1 MSLIKLNGKVNG
13 YYIAIIVAIVFSW
26 WGLLDTKASEYI
38 SSSLVQALSAFGLA
52 KLFNATVSVLQSVQ
66 ISVFVSS
73 VTIGELLDPFNDMIE
88 DFSGI
93 MKVAVTSLIFQ
104 SILLKIISTVYFK
117 VFMTLSAL
125 LFGYLYWL
133 KSRFAEV
140 AYKIFVSALG
150 AKFLL
155 VLVVLLSAV
164 VDASFLSDEKTQ
176 TMDKIQAHS
185 ADMNE
190 VTSGLG
196 VAADLKQSLD
206 KDKQTLIDKQ
216 QTQQQILSDESTH
229 LTQLNLQNDALNQ
242 QITERKKALSTLDI
256 LFNNDKTLSDLKDK
270 QSALN
275 DERLQTEQSMKAT
288 QSKIRSLR
296 ESINNI
302 EKSLTSDDDG
312 LLTSL
317 KENVFGL
324 SHFKDKISHYV
335 ETLNGLVNDFLTLL
349 ALFAFNTVFIPIL
362 FLYLGSKGF
371 KLIWQ
376 IKPSGL
382 IERAKQGVKDSL

>member
-1 MSLIKLNGKVNG
+1 MIKPKRTING

-26 WGLLDTKASEYI
+26 WGLLDSKASEYI

-88 DFSGI
+88 DFSGV
-93 MKVAVTSLIFQ
+93 MKIAVTSLIFQ

-117 VFMTLSAL
+117 GFLTLSAL
-125 LFGYLYWL
+125 LFGYLYWI
-133 KSRFAEV
+133 KSRFTEF

-155 VLVVLLSAV
+155 VLVVLLSAL
-164 VDASFLSDEKTQ
+164 VDVSFLSHEKTQ
-176 TMDKIQAHS
+176 TIDKIQAHS
-185 ADMNE
+185 ADMDE
-190 VTSGLG
+190 VTTGLG

-206 KDKQTLIDKQ
+206 KDKQTLEEKRNA
-216 QTQQQILSDESTH
+216 QQQVLADESVH
-229 LTQLNLQNDALNQ
+229 LRQLILQNEALNQ

-256 LFNNDKTLSDLKDK
+256 LFNNDKALSDLEDK

-275 DERLQTEQSMKAT
+275 DERLQTEQSMKTT
-288 QSKIRSLR
+288 QRQIRAIQ
-296 ESINNI
+296 ESIQ
-302 EKSLTSDDDG
+302 KLSSDNSNDG
-312 LLTSL
+312 LLSNL
-317 KENVFGL
+317 KQNVVGL

-382 IERAKQGVKDSL
+382 VERAREKVKSEF

>member
-1 MSLIKLNGKVNG
+1 MIKPKRTING

-26 WGLLDTKASEYI
+26 WGLLDSKASEYI

-88 DFSGI
+88 DFSGV
-93 MKVAVTSLIFQ
+93 MKIAVTSLIFQ

-117 VFMTLSAL
+117 GFLTLSAL
-125 LFGYLYWL
+125 LFGYLYWI
-133 KSRFAEV
+133 KSRFTEF

-155 VLVVLLSAV
+155 VLVVLLSAL
-164 VDASFLSDEKTQ
+164 VDVSFLSHEKTQ
-176 TMDKIQAHS
+176 TIDKIQAHS
-185 ADMNE
+185 ADMDE
-190 VTSGLG
+190 VTTGLG

-206 KDKQTLIDKQ
+206 KDKQTLEEKRNA
-216 QTQQQILSDESTH
+216 QQQVLADESVH
-229 LTQLNLQNDALNQ
+229 LRQLILQNEALNQ

-256 LFNNDKTLSDLKDK
+256 LFNNDKALSDLEDK

-275 DERLQTEQSMKAT
+275 DERLQTEQSMKTT
-288 QSKIRSLR
+288 QRQIRAIQ
-296 ESINNI
+296 ESIQ
-302 EKSLTSDDDG
+302 KLSSDNSNDG
-312 LLTSL
+312 LLSNL
-317 KENVFGL
+317 KQNVVGL

-362 FLYLGSKGF
+362 FLYLGTKGF

-382 IERAKQGVKDSL
+382 VERAREKGMLD

>member
-1 MSLIKLNGKVNG
+1 VIKPKRTING

-26 WGLLDTKASEYI
+26 WGLLDSKASEYI
-38 SSSLVQALSAFGLA
+38 ASSLVQALSAFGLA

-73 VTIGELLDPFNDMIE
+73 VSIGELLDPFNDMIE
-88 DFSGI
+88 DFSGV
-93 MKVAVTSLIFQ
+93 MKIAVTSLIFQ

-117 VFMTLSAL
+117 GFLTLSAL
-125 LFGYLYWL
+125 LFGYLYRI
-133 KSRFAEV
+133 KSRFTEF

-155 VLVVLLSAV
+155 VLAVLLSAL
-164 VDASFLSDEKTQ
+164 VDVSFLSHEKTQ
-176 TMDKIQAHS
+176 TIDKIQAHS
-185 ADMNE
+185 ADMDE
-190 VTSGLG
+190 VTTGLG

-206 KDKQTLIDKQ
+206 KDKHTLEEKRNA
-216 QTQQQILSDESTH
+216 QQQVLADESVH
-229 LTQLNLQNDALNQ
+229 LRQLILQNEALNQ

-256 LFNNDKTLSDLKDK
+256 LFNNDKALSDLEDK

-275 DERLQTEQSMKAT
+275 NERLQTEQSMKST
-288 QSKIRSLR
+288 QSQIRAIQ
-296 ESINNI
+296 ESIQ
-302 EKSLTSDDDG
+302 KLSSDNSDDG
-312 LLTSL
+312 LLSNL
-317 KENVFGL
+317 KQNVVGL

-362 FLYLGSKGF
+362 FLYLGTKGF

-382 IERAKQGVKDSL
+382 VERAREKVKNEF